1 METATCQK
9 GKLVVSCPHTIDLY
23 CCSCTVSLSTVFL
36 QVETLKV
43 FCGDGTSAS
52 KNYSNP
58 VICVTEVMRRLVF
71 KGVAPAGEP
80 VQRAL

>member
-1 METATCQK
+1 M
-9 GKLVVSCPHTIDLY
+9 
-23 CCSCTVSLSTVFL
+23 
-36 QVETLKV
+36 